1 MTTDP
6 QPATPRPDGSVIV
19 GILLLIATG
28 ITFICGAVFHGIG
41 ALLHGFVALL
51 CLLVTLRALLSVWT
65 LGLIPAERRLEA
77 LKGRTNLYAL
87 GAIALVCALA
97 LLSTI

>member
-6 QPATPRPDGSVIV
+6 QPTTPRPDGSVIV
-19 GILLLIATG
+19 GLLLLIATG
-28 ITFICGAVFHGIG
+28 LTFLCGLVWPAAGAFMHGLI
-41 ALLHGFVALL
+41 ALL

-65 LGLIPAERRLEA
+65 LGLVAADRRLEA
-77 LKGRTNLYAL
+77 LKGRTNLFAL